1 MFKFKIITLGCKVN
15 QYESE
20 ALAEQLMRA
29 DLTPA
34 GPEEKAD
41 LFIVNT
47 CTVTGRAAMQSRQ
60 AIRQAVRNNPEAHMV
75 VTGCYAQTAPEE
87 ITSIDGVD
95 TILGIDDKPH
105 LRDLVLNRHLSPSNR
120 RSKVAD
126 TNQETGPLNGP
137 IKGNRSRPVLK
148 VQDGCEAFC
157 TYCIV
162 PYARGPSRSLMPD
175 KAIER
180 IRRLKRN
187 GYHEVVLTGI
197 HLGCYGNDLKPPTD
211 LLTLLG
217 RIRKAGAIDRVR
229 LSSIEPR
236 EISDALLH
244 FVMDAGDGPG
254 RICPHFHIPLQSGD
268 DDILQKMKRPY
279 TGRFFEKLVGKILY
293 LMPEAAIGVDVLVGF
308 PGETDASFERT
319 RRLLEDLPVAYLHV
333 FPFSPRKGTPAYHFT
348 KKVPT
353 AEVRERCRVMRMMG
367 DHKRSEFYRRFVGK
381 PLEVIIEDRKHL
393 PEGYLVGTSANYIPV
408 LVEKADCQKKSLAPV
423 NLVVEKV
430 EKDLRVFG
438 KPV

>member
-1 MFKFKIITLGCKVN
+1 MLKFKIITLGCKVN

-20 ALAEQLMRA
+20 TLAEQLERA
-29 DLTPA
+29 DLSPA
-34 GPEEKAD
+34 GPDEKAD

-60 AIRQAVRNNPEAHMV
+60 AIRQAVRNNPGAHMV
-75 VTGCYAQTAPEE
+75 VTGCYAQTAPAE
-87 ITSIDGVD
+87 IISIDGVD
-95 TILGIDDKPH
+95 TILQIDDKPH
-105 LRDLVLNRHLSPSNR
+105 VLDLVLSRHLPLSNLP
-120 RSKVAD
+120 KKAAD
-126 TNQETGPLNGP
+126 AIPEPGPLDRP
-137 IKGNRSRPVLK
+137 VKRNRSRPFLK

-162 PYARGPSRSLMPD
+162 PYARGPSRSLLPD
-175 KAIER
+175 KAIDD

-211 LLTLLG
+211 LLTLLR
-217 RIRKAGAIDRVR
+217 RIRMTGAIDRVR

-236 EISDALLH
+236 EISDALLR
-244 FVMDAGDGPG
+244 FVVDAGDGPG

-279 TGRFFEKLVGKILY
+279 TARFVGKILH

-308 PGETDASFERT
+308 PGESEASFERT

-333 FPFSPRKGTPAYHFT
+333 FPFSPRKGTPAYRFT
-348 KKVPT
+348 NKVPT

-367 DHKRSEFYRRFVGK
+367 DHKKHAFYRRFVGK
-381 PLEVIIEDRKHL
+381 PLEVIIEERKHQ
-393 PEGYLVGTSANYIPV
+393 PEGYLMGTSANYIPV
-408 LVEKADCQKKSLAPV
+408 LIEKADCRKGSLAPV
-423 NLVVEKV
+423 HLVVEKV

>member
-1 MFKFKIITLGCKVN
+1 MLKFKIITLGCKVN
-15 QYESE
+15 QFESE
-20 ALAEQLMRA
+20 ALTEQLEQA
-29 DLTPA
+29 ELTA
-34 GPEEKAD
+34 AAPEEKAD
-41 LFIVNT
+41 LLIVNT

-60 AIRQAVRNNPEAHMV
+60 AIRQAVRNNPGAHMV
-75 VTGCYAQTAPEE
+75 VTGCYAQTAPAE

-95 TILGIDDKPH
+95 MILGMDDKPH
-105 LRDLVLNRHLSPSNR
+105 LLDLVLDRFHPLSNR
-120 RSKVAD
+120 RMVAD
-126 TNQETGPLNGP
+126 AIPEMGSLNGP
-137 IKGNRSRPVLK
+137 VKGIRSRPFLK

-162 PYARGPSRSLMPD
+162 PYARGPSRSLTPG
-175 KAIER
+175 KAIDG

-197 HLGCYGNDLKPPTD
+197 HLGCYGNDLTPPTD

-217 RIRKAGAIDRVR
+217 QIRKIGAIDRVR

-236 EISDALLH
+236 ELSDALLR
-244 FVMDAGDGPG
+244 FVADAGEGPG

-268 DDILQKMKRPY
+268 DGILQKMNRPY
-279 TGRFFEKLVGKILY
+279 TGRFFEKLVRKILC

-308 PGETDASFERT
+308 PGETDTSFERT

-333 FPFSPRKGTPAYHFT
+333 FPFSPRKGTPAYHFSE
-348 KKVPT
+348 KVPT
-353 AEVRERCRVMRMMG
+353 AEVRERCRVMRMIG
-367 DHKRSEFYRRFVGK
+367 KHKKSEFYRRFVGK
-381 PLEVIIEDRKHL
+381 PLEVIMEDRKHL

-408 LVEKADCQKKSLAPV
+408 LVKKSETQTRRLAPV
-423 NLVVEKV
+423 KLVVEKV

-438 KPV
+438 NLI